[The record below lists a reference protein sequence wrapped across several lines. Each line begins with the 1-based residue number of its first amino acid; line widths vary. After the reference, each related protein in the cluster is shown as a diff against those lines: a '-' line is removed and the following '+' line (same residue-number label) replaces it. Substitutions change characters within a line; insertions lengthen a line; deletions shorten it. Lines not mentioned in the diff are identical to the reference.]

1 MLEKNKRLTI
11 KEAPVCLDN
20 RGESL
25 RSLLCEFFTE
35 LAPQIGALIDEVTLT
50 VEPDKLLPTCKILK
64 ENPRFG
70 FNYLRCLSVVDY
82 VSRIEIIY
90 HIYSMENLHKMIVKT
105 SVTEDSPKVPSVT
118 SIWPA
123 SNWFEREGHDLFG
136 VEFIGHPD
144 LSPLLLY
151 EDFEGYP
158 GKRSFPFHDYDEW

>member
-1 MLEKNKRLTI
+1 MEKNKRLTI

-90 HIYSMENLHKMIVKT
+90 HIYSMENLHKMMVKT
-105 SVTEDSPKVPSVT
+105 SGSKINPP
-118 SIWPA
+118 
-123 SNWFEREGHDLFG
+123 
-136 VEFIGHPD
+136 
-144 LSPLLLY
+144 
-151 EDFEGYP
+151 
-158 GKRSFPFHDYDEW
+158 